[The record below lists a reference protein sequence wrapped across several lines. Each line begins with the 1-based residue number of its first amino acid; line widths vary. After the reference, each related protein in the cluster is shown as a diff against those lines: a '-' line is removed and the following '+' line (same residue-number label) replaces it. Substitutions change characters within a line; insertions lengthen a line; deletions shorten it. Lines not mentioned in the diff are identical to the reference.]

1 MEKEN
6 NSGLYN
12 DKETHMLD
20 KNLNIRDKVIDKLT
34 DNGAKIPDNP
44 NTLRVLDLF
53 LTGSD
58 TSIHKTAENRT
69 KHQSAQNT
77 EETLEMVA
85 GLIRTV
91 GSRTKLID
99 NSKTRELELA
109 DDIIPLDT
117 VEGETTMG
125 TTEFD
130 VKAFTGED

>member
-1 MEKEN
+1 MSEEN
-6 NSGLYN
+6 KSGLYN
-12 DKETHMLD
+12 DSEMGMLD
-20 KNLNIRDKVIDKLT
+20 KNLKIRDQVIDKLT
-34 DNGAKIPDNP
+34 ENGGKIPDNP

-85 GLIRTV
+85 SIIKTV
-91 GSRTKLID
+91 GSRTKNID
-99 NSKTRELELA
+99 NSQTRNLEID

-117 VEGETTMG
+117 VEGETSMG
-125 TTEFD
+125 TTDFD
-130 VKAFTGED
+130 VKKFTGEE